1 MPTSPPETRAPI
13 TPAHIAELLDKT
25 PVPRLSGDDLHLWL
39 LPFPI
44 GHEALRQTI
53 ERLPDAGERASAAR
67 RVFAADRL
75 RQMHARGLL
84 RYLLGHYLAR
94 DPQGLD
100 FITNDYGKPALSTA
114 DRLQFNVSHC
124 QDHILI
130 GLTRRV
136 PVGVDLERIRPL
148 PNWYALAAHCCSA
161 QELNWL
167 AGRPANDQERDF
179 FRLWTAK
186 EAVLKALG
194 TGLASP
200 PERVTI
206 SLPDT
211 DSGFAGVAGTSSP
224 WTLFSTCPD
233 ADHTFA
239 AAIRTVIN
247 RRQIRCFHVASRH
260 LDQ

>member
-1 MPTSPPETRAPI
+1 
-13 TPAHIAELLDKT
+13 
-25 PVPRLSGDDLHLWL
+25 
-39 LPFPI
+39 
-44 GHEALRQTI
+44 
-53 ERLPDAGERASAAR
+53 
-67 RVFAADRL
+67 
-75 RQMHARGLL
+75 MHARGLL

-130 GLTRRV
+130 GLTLRV

-233 ADHTFA
+233 ADHTIA